1 MTVKKIV
8 EILKTFPEDSTV
20 ELVVDH
26 NLNYNLEIESVGILK
41 TSPDNGKDKVIIVA
55 EE

>member
-1 MTVKKIV
+1 MTVKELV
-8 EILKTFPEDSTV
+8 EILETLPADSPV

-26 NLNYNLEIESVGILK
+26 NLNYNLEIESIGILK
-41 TSPDNGKDKVIIVA
+41 TNPDNGQGKVIIVA